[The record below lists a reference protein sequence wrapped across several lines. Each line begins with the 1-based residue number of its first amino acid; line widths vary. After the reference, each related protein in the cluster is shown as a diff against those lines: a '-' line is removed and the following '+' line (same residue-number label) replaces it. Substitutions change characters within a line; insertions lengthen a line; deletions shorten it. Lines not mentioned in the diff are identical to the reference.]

1 MDGIRVDNPNDIKNY
16 DVKTMHRLETELYGK
31 NAKSE
36 KHIIIREIIEKKL
49 ISHSTLSVDE
59 HKKQNQKQSAR
70 SLRTC
75 SSTKNAKY
83 GDSALEPL
91 NVFSEAN
98 AVAGIKMRI
107 DDKLKRIKNA
117 GLVDATED
125 TLQDLAGYLILLMI
139 AKDNASNDIQK
150 RLRQDKP
157 APHPTTTSL
166 GEDSEWE
173 VEYSSI

>member
-1 MDGIRVDNPNDIKNY
+1 MNTRNKIKA
-16 DVKTMHRLETELYGK
+16 KCKSLEDL
-31 NAKSE
+31 
-36 KHIIIREIIEKKL
+36 L
-49 ISHSTLSVDE
+49 LM
-59 HKKQNQKQSAR
+59 
-70 SLRTC
+70 
-75 SSTKNAKY
+75 KNAKY
-83 GDSALEPL
+83 GNSALEPL

-139 AKDNASNDIQK
+139 AKDNASNDIQE

-166 GEDSEWE
+166 GKDSEWE
-173 VEYSSI
+173 VEYASI

>member
-1 MDGIRVDNPNDIKNY
+1 MSTSNKIKQ
-16 DVKTMHRLETELYGK
+16 KCKELEDLLLMK
-31 NAKSE
+31 NS
-36 KHIIIREIIEKKL
+36 
-49 ISHSTLSVDE
+49 
-59 HKKQNQKQSAR
+59 
-70 SLRTC
+70 
-75 SSTKNAKY
+75 KY
-83 GDSALEPL
+83 GNSALEPL

-150 RLRQDKP
+150 RLRQ
-157 APHPTTTSL
+157 
-166 GEDSEWE
+166 GEPVCGATGHSTAKDPDWE
-173 VEYSSI
+173 VEYFSD

>member
-1 MDGIRVDNPNDIKNY
+1 MKN
-16 DVKTMHRLETELYGK
+16 
-31 NAKSE
+31 S
-36 KHIIIREIIEKKL
+36 
-49 ISHSTLSVDE
+49 
-59 HKKQNQKQSAR
+59 
-70 SLRTC
+70 
-75 SSTKNAKY
+75 KY
-83 GDSALEPL
+83 GNSALEPL

-150 RLRQDKP
+150 RLRQGESVCG
-157 APHPTTTSL
+157 ATTNSTAK
-166 GEDSEWE
+166 DSEWE
-173 VEYSSI
+173 VEYFSD